1 MYLADSMAITTIPVT
16 DLDRSVPFYRDVLGL
31 TLLDH
36 NPASARLGA
45 GNGTQISIF
54 KRPPVER
61 GHTMAHFEVK
71 DIEQAV
77 ADLRSRGV
85 VFEEYA
91 SGPVATTNGI
101 ANYAPGM
108 RGAWFKDPDGNV
120 LGLRQGP
127 QFGSAK

>member
-1 MYLADSMAITTIPVT
+1 MYLADSMAVTTIPVT
-16 DLDRSVPFYRDVLGL
+16 DLDRSLQFYRDVLGL
-31 TLLDH
+31 SLLDQ
-36 NPASARLGA
+36 NPAAIRLGA
-45 GNGTQISIF
+45 GSATQISIF

-85 VFEEYA
+85 AFEEYA
-91 SGPVATTNGI
+91 SGPVATTSGI

-120 LGLRQGP
+120 LGLREGP
-127 QFGSAK
+127 QFGLAR

>member
-1 MYLADSMAITTIPVT
+1 MLSDAMIVATIPVT
-16 DLDRSVPFYRDVLGL
+16 DIDQSLPFYRDVLGL
-31 TLLDH
+31 KVLDKG
-36 NPASARLGA
+36 PFACRLGA
-45 GNGTQISIF
+45 GTTQLSIF

-71 DIEQAV
+71 DIEQTV
-77 ADLRSRGV
+77 ADLKSRGA

-91 SGPVATTNGI
+91 SGPIATTNSI

-120 LGLRQGP
+120 LGLREGP
-127 QFGSAK
+127 QFGDW